1 MTTKF
6 KVRNL
11 RMRNSIKQAS
21 ELYNINDKNIYLD
34 FSAMTVVRGSGM
46 LILTAT
52 IENMRRNGY
61 KFSCDVDAKCFNE
74 HASCSY
80 AMHVGFFNSLGL
92 NIGKKVGEAHGSNT
106 YVPIKQITMKE
117 LYAVDSSEY
126 HNGIRKYSEDLS
138 NVLSADMENFKPVF
152 EYLITEI
159 IRNTFE
165 HTTAN
170 HVWITAQRH
179 NSEGTIEVV
188 IADNAEGVKQAIT
201 VNPELR
207 GITDDLEA
215 LQYAI
220 RPGISGT
227 AYRQKSDNYWNNS
240 GYGLY
245 VTSEILRYIGSFSI
259 LSGTA
264 MLEIK
269 NGELVFDPK
278 INYKGTAVV
287 LEVSIDKA
295 KKIDKNIIAKIVGE
309 GEKLASKDSASIK
322 YASKASRMH

>member
-1 MTTKF
+1 M
-6 KVRNL
+6 N
-11 RMRNSIKQAS
+11 NSIKQVL
-21 ELYNINDKNIYLD
+21 ELYNIDDKNIYLD
-34 FSAMTVVRGSGM
+34 FSSMRMVRGSGM

-61 KFSCDVDAKCFNE
+61 NFFCNGDAKCFNE
-74 HASCSY
+74 HDACSY
-80 AMHVGFFNSLGL
+80 AMHVGFFNSLGF

-106 YVPIKQITMKE
+106 YVPIKRITIQD
-117 LYAVDSSEY
+117 LYAVDFSEY

-165 HTTAN
+165 HTTAD

-179 NSEGTIEVV
+179 NLEGTIEVV

-207 GITDDLEA
+207 GIADDLEA
-215 LQYAI
+215 LKYAI

-245 VTSEILRYIGSFSI
+245 VTSEILRHIGSFYI

-264 MLEIK
+264 MLEIR
-269 NGELVFDPK
+269 NGKLEFEKDVK
-278 INYKGTAVV
+278 YKGTAVV

-295 KKIDKNIIAKIVGE
+295 KRIDKNIIAKIVGE
-309 GEKLASKDSASIK
+309 GEKIASKDSASIK
-322 YASKASRMH
+322 YASKASRMYL

>member
-11 RMRNSIKQAS
+11 RMRNSVKQVS
-21 ELYNINDKNIYLD
+21 ELYNIDDKNIYLD
-34 FSAMTVVRGSGM
+34 FSAMSVVRGSGM

-61 KFSCDVDAKCFNE
+61 NFICNENAKGFNE
-74 HASCSY
+74 HNACSY
-80 AMHVGFFNSLGL
+80 AMHVGFFNSLGF

-106 YVPIKQITMKE
+106 YVPIRKITIKE
-117 LYAVDSSEY
+117 LYDVDSSEY
-126 HNGIRKYSEDLS
+126 HNGIIKYSEDLS
-138 NVLSADMENFKPVF
+138 NVLSSDMENFKPIF
-152 EYLITEI
+152 KYLITEI

-165 HTTAN
+165 HTNAN

-201 VNPELR
+201 VNPELKE
-207 GITDDLEA
+207 IVDDLEA

-220 RPGISGT
+220 KPGISGT
-227 AYRQKSDNYWNNS
+227 AYKQKSDNYWNNS

-245 VTSEILRYIGSFSI
+245 VTSESHDLPRWAAFG
-259 LSGTA
+259 
-264 MLEIK
+264 
-269 NGELVFDPK
+269 
-278 INYKGTAVV
+278 
-287 LEVSIDKA
+287 
-295 KKIDKNIIAKIVGE
+295 
-309 GEKLASKDSASIK
+309 
-322 YASKASRMH
+322 